1 MPRPSSARSVWPLRV
16 ALGAWL
22 ATMIFR
28 PAMAPATIAEQR
40 ARLPPAAECSDPVEG
55 RWKGIAFEGWRNQWY
70 DATLE
75 IRKVEGSDTQLT
87 GMIYIH
93 MWTGGEQ
100 ATEPTGC
107 DQGLRFK
114 LKMTGAGSYDKDKSF
129 VHFGGTSW
137 ELQEEICGFMG
148 GYNLDQYTGTI
159 DPEIQE
165 FQSVNNDGG
174 AAVNSPTVFR
184 RIGCLEETPK
194 ANVDVTPPPFYPER
208 KSSGC

>member
-1 MPRPSSARSVWPLRV
+1 MG
-16 ALGAWL
+16 ALL
-22 ATMIFR
+22 AAMIFR
-28 PAMAPATIAEQR
+28 PAQATIAEQR
-40 ARLPPAAECSDPVEG
+40 ARLPPAAECESPIEG
-55 RWKGIAFEGWRNQWY
+55 KWKGIAFESWRNQWY

-75 IRKVEGSDTQLT
+75 IRRVEGSDTQLT

-93 MWTGGEQ
+93 MWTGAENES
-100 ATEPTGC
+100 EPTGC
-107 DQGLRFK
+107 DHGLRFK
-114 LKMTGAGSYDKDKSF
+114 LKMTGAGSYVNGN

-137 ELQEEICGFMG
+137 ELEEEICGQMG

-184 RIGCLEETPK
+184 RIACLDELPK
-194 ANVDVTPPPFYPER
+194 KNVDVTPPPFYPER
-208 KSSGC
+208 KSGGCSIGW